1 MPRNEDL
8 PEERI
13 VITYE
18 DYVGDAIEKVELP
31 FKLLLC
37 GDYSLGSSE
46 DRQKDLEIRRIRDL
60 NEENLNA
67 NMKEMGI
74 HLNLKVD
81 NVLIDEDEEMNIDLP
96 IEGMSSFSPD
106 TIAKKIPALKT
117 LMDIRDS
124 LKEIGA
130 LASNDRNVL
139 KLLEKVLE
147 DPAAAKRLARYKVP
161 SSSDVEEKS
170 DGSETE

>member
-18 DYVGDAIEKVELP
+18 DYVGDALEKVELP

-37 GDYSLGSSE
+37 GDYSLGTSL
-46 DRQKDLEIRRIRDL
+46 DRQQDIEVRRIRDV

-67 NMKEMGI
+67 HMKEMGI
-74 HLNLKVD
+74 NVNLKVP
-81 NVLIDEDEEMNIDLP
+81 NVLVNGDEEMNVDIP
-96 IEGMSSFSPD
+96 IESMHSFSPD
-106 TIAKKIPALKT
+106 SIARTVPAMKT
-117 LMDIRDS
+117 LMDIRDA

-139 KLLEKVLE
+139 KLLEEVLK

-161 SSSDVEEKS
+161 SAAAVEEQKP
-170 DGSETE
+170 EVE

>member
-8 PEERI
+8 PDERI

-18 DYVGDAIEKVELP
+18 DYTGDALEKVELP

-37 GDYSLGSSE
+37 GDYSMGTSM
-46 DRQKDLEIRRIRDL
+46 DREQDIEVRRIRDI

-67 NMKEMGI
+67 HMKEMGI
-74 HLNLKVD
+74 HLNLKVP
-81 NVLIDEDEEMNIDLP
+81 NVLVNGDEELNVDVP
-96 IEGMSSFSPD
+96 IEGMHSFSPD
-106 TIAKKIPALKT
+106 SIARTVPAMKT
-117 LMDIRDS
+117 LMDIRDA

-139 KLLEKVLE
+139 KLLEEVLK

-161 SSSDVEEKS
+161 SAAEVE
-170 DGSETE
+170 GQPPATE

>member
-117 LMDIRDS
+117 LMDIRD
-124 LKEIGA
+124 
-130 LASNDRNVL
+130 NDRNVL